1 VTRVTSV
8 ATAPRSHRDLLVWQ
22 QAMTLVETIY
32 RVTSSFPSDERF
44 GLTSQMRRSAVS
56 VAANIAEGAG
66 RNGRKEYA
74 QFVGIALGSAVELET
89 LVELAARLNLIA
101 DTSKLIAEVGSV
113 RMLAT
118 KLRNALSSPPV
129 T

>member
-1 VTRVTSV
+1 
-8 ATAPRSHRDLLVWQ
+8 
-22 QAMTLVETIY
+22 
-32 RVTSSFPSDERF
+32 
-44 GLTSQMRRSAVS
+44 MRRSAVS

-74 QFVGIALGSAVELET
+74 QFVGIAPCSAVELET

-101 DTSKLIAEVGSV
+101 DATQLITEVGSV

-118 KLRNALSSPPV
+118 KLRNALSALTV